1 MKGGVYVKNTEF
13 KELYMEA
20 QIDVLLF
27 NSEDVI
33 ATSGGS
39 LSPDGSGNDGNMGN
53 WTPPEW

>member
-1 MKGGVYVKNTEF
+1 MKNTEF
-13 KELYMEA
+13 KELYTEA
-20 QIDVLLF
+20 RTEILLF

-39 LSPDGSGNDGNMGN
+39 LSPDDSGNNGNMGS